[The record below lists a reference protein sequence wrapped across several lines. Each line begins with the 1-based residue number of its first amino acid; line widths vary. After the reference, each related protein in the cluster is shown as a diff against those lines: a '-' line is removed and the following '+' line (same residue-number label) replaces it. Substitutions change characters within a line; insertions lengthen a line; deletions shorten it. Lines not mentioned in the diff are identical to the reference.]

1 MLLPNSSVLSTLID
15 ALPALFGPAS
25 KPWPYVLTH
34 GDLSVTNIL
43 VDEDNLEITGVV
55 DWSLAAVLS
64 FGLDLDILLL
74 TTGFMDL
81 NGWHDYAC
89 KARLQAIFWEE
100 FWAASGVE
108 DEAHRRE
115 MQRLAEAAGRIGAV
129 LRLAFARNA
138 DGSPAEE
145 VLISDSR
152 MKQLVSWFGDA

>member
-1 MLLPNSSVLSTLID
+1 MD
-15 ALPALFGPAS
+15 ALPALFDSAS
-25 KPWPYVLTH
+25 SYPQVLTH

-55 DWSLAAVLS
+55 DWSLAAVLP

-81 NGWHDYAC
+81 RDGWRDYAC
-89 KARLQAIFWEE
+89 KARLQAIFWDE
-100 FWAASGVE
+100 FWAAAGVE
-108 DEAHRRE
+108 DGAGRRE
-115 MQRLAEAAGRIGAV
+115 TQRLAEAAGRIGAV

-145 VLISDSR
+145 VLSSESSR